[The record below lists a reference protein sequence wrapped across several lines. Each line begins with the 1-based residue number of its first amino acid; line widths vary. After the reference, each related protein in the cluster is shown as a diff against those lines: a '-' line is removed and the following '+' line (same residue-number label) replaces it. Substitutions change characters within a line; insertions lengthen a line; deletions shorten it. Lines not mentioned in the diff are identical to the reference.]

1 MLGKKV
7 FFIDMK
13 TREVKEGVVL
23 SRIISQTGYI
33 VNIIVDDGGKHN
45 VENRLVF
52 ENKED
57 ADKRLPEVLTIKDS
71 MDAKVEEDRKV
82 LDVMREQVIGK
93 PEYKE
98 LADEFFSK

>member
-13 TREVKEGVVL
+13 SREVKEGTVL
-23 SRIISQTGYI
+23 SEIISQTGYLI
-33 VNIIVDDGGKHN
+33 EIIVDKDGKHN
-45 VENRLVF
+45 VERALAF

-71 MDAKVEEDRKV
+71 MDFKAKETEKV
-82 LDVMREQVIGK
+82 LDIMREQVIGK

-98 LADEFFSK
+98 IADEYFGN

>member
-13 TREVKEGVVL
+13 SRDVKEGVVL
-23 SRIISQTGYI
+23 SQTISQSGHVVSIIISGQS
-33 VNIIVDDGGKHN
+33 KHN
-45 VENRLVF
+45 VESKLIF

-57 ADKRLPEVLTIKDS
+57 ADKRLPEVLIVKDAMES
-71 MDAKVEEDRKV
+71 KAKETEEV

-93 PEYKE
+93 PEHKE
-98 LADEFFSK
+98 LADEYFGK

>member
-1 MLGKKV
+1 MLGQKL

-13 TREVKEGVVL
+13 TREIKEGFVL
-23 SRIISQTGYI
+23 SRIISQSGYI
-33 VNIIVDDGGKHN
+33 VNIIVDNEGKHN

-57 ADKRLPEVLTIKDS
+57 AEKRLPEVLAIKDS
-71 MDAKVEEDRKV
+71 MDAKVEEEKKV
-82 LDVMREQVIGK
+82 LDTMREQVIGK
-93 PEYKE
+93 PEFKE

>member
-13 TREVKEGVVL
+13 ERNVQEGVVL
-23 SRIISQTGYI
+23 SEIISQSGYFVSII
-33 VNIIVDDGGKHN
+33 VNETGKHN
-45 VENRLVF
+45 VEQLLIF

-57 ADKRLPEVLTIKDS
+57 AEKRLPEVLTIKDS
-71 MDAKVEEDRKV
+71 MDSKVEEEKKV

-93 PEYKE
+93 PEFKE
-98 LADEFFSK
+98 IADEFFGK